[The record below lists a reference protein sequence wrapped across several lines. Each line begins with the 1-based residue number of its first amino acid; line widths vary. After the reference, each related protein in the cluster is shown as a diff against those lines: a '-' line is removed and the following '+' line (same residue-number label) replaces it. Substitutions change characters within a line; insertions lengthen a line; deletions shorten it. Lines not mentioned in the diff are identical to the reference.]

1 MSQLYW
7 GGGGSGGW
15 EAGPAPN
22 SCLPLL
28 DPSLCAPHLPL
39 SQLRA
44 AEEACAALEA
54 RCLQETQRRAGA
66 LSCQSSQREW
76 DLLAQGG
83 APILDRSK
91 ASREGCHQPQVPSW
105 GPSCPLTCFWASQ
118 VSSQYR
124 ALTLQIP
131 SLGSNKP
138 PCLSFS
144 SIPPEG
150 GAATWLFSLPLAADR
165 EEWEQEAQVML
176 GLQRVLQSLGQAAEK
191 LRQAAGR
198 LWAQEEEMR
207 LQCGRDQSPQVWS
220 RSRKVRLRG

>member
-1 MSQLYW
+1 MRVGGRSWPSPQLLT
-7 GGGGSGGW
+7 SPP
-15 EAGPAPN
+15 GPIAL
-22 SCLPLL
+22 C
-28 DPSLCAPHLPL
+28 PSSPL

-66 LSCQSSQREW
+66 LSGQRGQRER

-83 APILDRSK
+83 APILGAKPPGRGATNPRSP
-91 ASREGCHQPQVPSW
+91 AGVPPALS
-105 GPSCPLTCFWASQ
+105 TCFWASQ
-118 VSSQYR
+118 VSSQSL
-124 ALTLQIP
+124 ALIRQVP

-144 SIPPEG
+144 SLPPEV

-176 GLQRVLQSLGQAAEK
+176 DLQQVLQSLGQAADK

-207 LQCGRDQSPQVWS
+207 LQCSRDQSPQVWS